1 METIT
6 PNINL
11 VSITCHNAFSTNIN
25 SVYNSMCPIYL
36 YIKYKDFLLIRFSLY
51 VVFSVHI

>member
-25 SVYNSMCPIYL
+25 SVYNSMCPIFD
-36 YIKYKDFLLIRFSLY
+36 IKYIFIFDIKIFY
-51 VVFSVHI
+51 